1 MSPVSSQPFLSTASV
16 PAVFEHGVGRL
27 GVVVVAFHDAGAL
40 DGELAYAAVG
50 DRVAL
55 RVHYLDAPAVAWDAY
70 RADLVD
76 VADAEVDAAR
86 ADGFREAV
94 VRVVFVAREDAAP
107 SRYEARRHGLRADV
121 HEPPLRQLVVF
132 EVDSAVVYR
141 VEDVLHPRHEQP
153 YDGAFF
159 VGHGLDYRLG
169 VRALE

>member
-1 MSPVSSQPFLSTASV
+1 MT
-16 PAVFEHGVGRL
+16 
-27 GVVVVAFHDAGAL
+27 
-40 DGELAYAAVG
+40 
-50 DRVAL
+50 
-55 RVHYLDAPAVAWDAY
+55 

-76 VADAEVDAAR
+76 VADAEVDAAG

-94 VRVVFVAREDAAP
+94 VRVVLVAREDAAP

-159 VGHGLDYRLG
+159 VGYGLDYRLG
-169 VRALE
+169 VRTLEQYAFAARYEAAEPVHLRAGVVEYAEEDVVVRLPVVCLLDLRGVHERAVRVEYRLREACGA